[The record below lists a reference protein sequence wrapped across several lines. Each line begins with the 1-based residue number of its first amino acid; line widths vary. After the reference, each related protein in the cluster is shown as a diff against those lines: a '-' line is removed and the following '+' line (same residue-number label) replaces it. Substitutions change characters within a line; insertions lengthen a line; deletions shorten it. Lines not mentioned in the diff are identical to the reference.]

1 MKKAFGIEIKE
12 IDLKTEKLED
22 IRKEING
29 LFIIGA
35 KEIDEEIV
43 KKIDDFIVNDGKI
56 FIATSTIDYN
66 PQNPYGITP
75 IKSKLFD
82 LFESYGI
89 KYNDNIIL
97 DKRAPTIF
105 LGGNFQTY
113 YPWILIDKSNI
124 VKKDIPLLK
133 NFYAATIPWS
143 SSLELVKKDVAEVKF
158 LPLFA
163 SSKQSWQV
171 KEPNLSNISLNAFEV
186 PNKFEENELK
196 MLGYAIEGKIKSL
209 YKEQYSKNSKIILT
223 GSSMIFSDYM
233 YNGSPSNFEL
243 SGRISDYLMQK
254 EEFFNIKSREV
265 RAKLKFTSSSNE
277 MVNAKFSLIIVNLI
291 ILPTI
296 ILIFG
301 LVRFTRKRKAN

>member
-1 MKKAFGIEIKE
+1 M
-12 IDLKTEKLED
+12 
-22 IRKEING
+22 
-29 LFIIGA
+29 
-35 KEIDEEIV
+35 
-43 KKIDDFIVNDGKI
+43 
-56 FIATSTIDYN
+56 
-66 PQNPYGITP
+66 
-75 IKSKLFD
+75 
-82 LFESYGI
+82 
-89 KYNDNIIL
+89 
-97 DKRAPTIF
+97 
-105 LGGNFQTY
+105 
-113 YPWILIDKSNI
+113 
-124 VKKDIPLLK
+124 
-133 NFYAATIPWS
+133 
-143 SSLELVKKDVAEVKF
+143 
-158 LPLFA
+158 PLFA

-186 PNKFEENELK
+186 PNNFEENKLK
-196 MLGYAIEGKIKSL
+196 MLGYAIEGKIKSP

-277 MVNAKFSLIIVNLI
+277 MANAKFSLIIVNLI

>member
-1 MKKAFGIEIKE
+1 MIY
-12 IDLKTEKLED
+12 LK
-22 IRKEING
+22 G
-29 LFIIGA
+29 
-35 KEIDEEIV
+35 
-43 KKIDDFIVNDGKI
+43 
-56 FIATSTIDYN
+56 
-66 PQNPYGITP
+66 
-75 IKSKLFD
+75 
-82 LFESYGI
+82 YGI

-124 VKKDIPLLK
+124 VKEDIPLLK

>member
-89 KYNDNIIL
+89 KYNNNIIL

-124 VKKDIPLLK
+124 VKKTYHYLKIFMLLQ
-133 NFYAATIPWS
+133 
-143 SSLELVKKDVAEVKF
+143 F
-158 LPLFA
+158 LGA
-163 SSKQSWQV
+163 V
-171 KEPNLSNISLNAFEV
+171 H
-186 PNKFEENELK
+186 
-196 MLGYAIEGKIKSL
+196 
-209 YKEQYSKNSKIILT
+209 
-223 GSSMIFSDYM
+223 
-233 YNGSPSNFEL
+233 
-243 SGRISDYLMQK
+243 
-254 EEFFNIKSREV
+254 
-265 RAKLKFTSSSNE
+265 
-277 MVNAKFSLIIVNLI
+277 
-291 ILPTI
+291 
-296 ILIFG
+296 
-301 LVRFTRKRKAN
+301 